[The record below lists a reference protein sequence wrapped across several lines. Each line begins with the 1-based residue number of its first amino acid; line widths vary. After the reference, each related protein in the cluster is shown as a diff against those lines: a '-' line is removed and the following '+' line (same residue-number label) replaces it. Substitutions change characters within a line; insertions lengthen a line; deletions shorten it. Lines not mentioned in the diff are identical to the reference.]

1 MTINKSQE
9 QSSKQVGVY
18 LESQIFMH
26 RQLYETFSR
35 GKHPDKI
42 IVLTGSNEH
51 NVCNVFYS
59 EVVQIKQLSLTLQKL
74 RSRASVNY

>member
-1 MTINKSQE
+1 MTINKSQG
-9 QSSKQVGVY
+9 QSLNQVGVY
-18 LESQIFMH
+18 LESQICMH
-26 RQLYETFSR
+26 GQLYEAFSR

-51 NVCNVFYS
+51 NVRNVFL
-59 EVVQIKQLSLTLQKL
+59 EVIQIKQLSLTLQKL